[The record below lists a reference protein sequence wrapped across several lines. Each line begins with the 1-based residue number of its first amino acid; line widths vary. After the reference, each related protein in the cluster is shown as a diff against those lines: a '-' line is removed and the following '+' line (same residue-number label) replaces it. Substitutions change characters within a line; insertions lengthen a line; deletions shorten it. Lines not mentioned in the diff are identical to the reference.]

1 MLPPKE
7 PPTASFDPAF
17 HDGGDALV
25 GVVMA
30 GVFSSS
36 LASDGS
42 LVGVVGLANLDV
54 PLGVVA
60 AALVGE
66 LVGVMCRRGEGE
78 AGESPRRNG
87 EFRTLGGDPR
97 PRGEGLNVVEID
109 WG

>member
-1 MLPPKE
+1 LLPPKE
-7 PPTASFDPAF
+7 PTASFELAF

-42 LVGVVGLANLDV
+42 LVGVVGLANLDA

-78 AGESPRRNG
+78 AGDSPLRNG